1 MKLTTQTVQVAG
13 KSFQLSGMEEP
24 GHYHRLAEMTDRRI
38 RETAAQNPGLNAE
51 ACAVAA
57 ALSLADDV
65 RGGTALRHVE
75 VDTGPRED
83 LTLQCDVDVV
93 VVGEQHLHEASRAG
107 STGSD

>member
-57 ALSLADDV
+57 ALSLADELV
-65 RGGTALRHVE
+65 KAQTMAARLRE
-75 VDTGPRED
+75 ELESIRKGAAD
-83 LTLQCDVDVV
+83 
-93 VVGEQHLHEASRAG
+93 EA
-107 STGSD
+107 

>member
-57 ALSLADDV
+57 ALSLADELV
-65 RGGTALRHVE
+65 KAQTMAARLR
-75 VDTGPRED
+75 
-83 LTLQCDVDVV
+83 
-93 VVGEQHLHEASRAG
+93 EQLENIRKGAADEA
-107 STGSD
+107 

>member
-51 ACAVAA
+51 A
-57 ALSLADDV
+57 
-65 RGGTALRHVE
+65 
-75 VDTGPRED
+75 
-83 LTLQCDVDVV
+83 
-93 VVGEQHLHEASRAG
+93 
-107 STGSD
+107 

>member
-38 RETAAQNPGLNAE
+38 RETAAQNPSLNAE

-57 ALSLADDV
+57 ALSLADELV
-65 RGGTALRHVE
+65 KAQTMAARLREELESIHKGAA
-75 VDTGPRED
+75 D
-83 LTLQCDVDVV
+83 
-93 VVGEQHLHEASRAG
+93 EA
-107 STGSD
+107 

>member
-57 ALSLADDV
+57 ALSLADELV
-65 RGGTALRHVE
+65 KAQTMAARLR
-75 VDTGPRED
+75 
-83 LTLQCDVDVV
+83 
-93 VVGEQHLHEASRAG
+93 EQLESIRKGAADEA
-107 STGSD
+107 

>member
-51 ACAVAA
+51 ACAVAT
-57 ALSLADDV
+57 ALSLADELV
-65 RGGTALRHVE
+65 KAQTMAARLRE
-75 VDTGPRED
+75 ELESIRKGAAD
-83 LTLQCDVDVV
+83 
-93 VVGEQHLHEASRAG
+93 EA
-107 STGSD
+107 